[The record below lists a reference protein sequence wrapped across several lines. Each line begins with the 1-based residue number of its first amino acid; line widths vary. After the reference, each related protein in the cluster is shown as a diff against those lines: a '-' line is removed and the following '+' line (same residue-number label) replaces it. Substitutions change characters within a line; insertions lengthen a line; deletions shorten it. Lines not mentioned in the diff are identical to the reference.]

1 MKRQIYLV
9 ILRLHFSLSFQSFEN
24 KWLNDFPFFISA
36 FALFYLSLLSLGIEE
51 FEKSIRRLAKW
62 LGNLDQRSGQCSKVN
77 STVHPSVV
85 DQMSTRNSWG
95 VSGKKMSKHW
105 LYGGMRES
113 LQYHKS
119 WLICHCFLNRFSR
132 KCWVCSFHVVF
143 GHISQNVTTLPSQ
156 SKPNGK
162 SWTWNSSW
170 YHGLIT
176 EIFGEK
182 GNGGYHKI
190 LEGIIM
196 LFLFG
201 NKC

>member
-9 ILRLHFSLSFQSFEN
+9 ILRLHLSHSFQSFEN

-36 FALFYLSLLSLGIEE
+36 FALFYLSLLSLGIEK

-77 STVHPSVV
+77 STVHLSEV
-85 DQMSTRNSWG
+85 DQMSTRNSW
-95 VSGKKMSKHW
+95 VLSGKKNVQALALW
-105 LYGGMRES
+105 GMRES

-119 WLICHCFLNRFSR
+119 WLIFPCFLNGFSR
-132 KCWVCSFHVVF
+132 KCWVCSFPEVF